1 MNQLWAAL
9 GLVIAVFVSCLV
21 SFIAGFNAGHN
32 AAELEEIDRQD
43 AAGAQY
49 AKDARNLVAQPLD
62 EHVSVLWG
70 PEKLAAGSA
79 DSGAASGPSTS
90 DREPSGPQPA

>member
-1 MNQLWAAL
+1 MSQLWAAL
-9 GLVIAVFVSCLV
+9 GLVLAVFVSCLV

-32 AAELEEIDRQD
+32 AAELEELDRQS

-49 AKDARNLVAQPLD
+49 AKEARNLVAQPLD

-70 PEKLAAGSA
+70 PEKPSAGET
-79 DSGAASGPSTS
+79 DPGAASGPAGRNS
-90 DREPSGPQPA
+90 DSGHSQPA